1 MSRPLLWKA
10 LLGLSVGVNV
20 ALAVFIVWH
29 ARDVDEAPAADLG
42 SSVPC
47 LLATLGLD
55 ASQRTEVDRVRA
67 EFEAVHDARHGELHA
82 LREELFRA
90 IEASAGDRT
99 GVDAVLAK
107 LGAAQLGMR
116 RGVVDQVLGIVRVLG
131 PEQRARFLA
140 GLRSRFVEGGHH
152 REQEAA
158 EESCAASGNGAGT
171 EGASR

>member
-20 ALAVFIVWH
+20 ALGVFIVWH
-29 ARDVDEAPAADLG
+29 ARDADETPVAGADD
-42 SSVPC
+42 SVPC

-55 ASQRTEVDRVRA
+55 PAQRTAVDRVRA
-67 EFEAVHDARHGELHA
+67 EFDAVHDARHTELHA
-82 LREELFRA
+82 LRERLFRA
-90 IEASAGDRT
+90 IEASNGDRT
-99 GVDAVLAK
+99 EVDAVLEQ

-116 RGVVDQVLGIVRVLG
+116 RGVVDQVLGIAQVLR

-140 GLRSRFVEGGHH
+140 GLRRRFVDGGHH

-158 EESCAASGNGAGT
+158 EESCAASSGAGT
-171 EGASR
+171 EGTSR